1 MRIAVNVRFLLP
13 GKMEGIGWYTYE
25 TVRRMVKDHPEHE
38 FHFLFDR
45 KWSEEFIFADNV
57 IPHRVN
63 PPARH
68 PYLWYWWFERSI
80 PKQLKKID
88 PDVFFSPDGFLSLHA
103 KVPTLMVMHD
113 LAFEHFPEHIPKVVR
128 RFYQYFSPRYARK
141 ADRIAAVSQATKDDI
156 AEQYGID
163 PQKIS
168 VAHNGVRDDFRPMAS
183 LEKDK
188 FRHENTK
195 GRPYLF
201 FVGAMHPR
209 KNIPRLIEAYTAFR
223 HQAKGD
229 PLLLLTGRMAWMT
242 SDIRKAYDAC
252 DFKDDIIFTGH
263 LDSTTLARYT
273 SAASIICYL
282 SLFEGFG
289 VPVLEAMQAEAPL
302 LCSNVSSIPEVAGDA
317 ALYADPQDVDSMS
330 AGMLTLWN
338 DRDLAKELV
347 DNGRRQ
353 REHFSWD
360 ITAKKL
366 WSALEEISK
375 GGQE

>member
-1 MRIAVNVRFLLP
+1 MRIAINVRFLLS

-25 TVRRMVKDHPEHE
+25 TVRRMVEAHPEHE

-68 PYLWYWWFERSI
+68 PYLWYWWFEKAV
-80 PKQLKKID
+80 PGQLKKIK
-88 PDVFFSPDGFLSLHA
+88 PDVFFSPDGFMSLHTE
-103 KVPTLMVMHD
+103 VPTLMVMHD
-113 LAFEHFPEHIPKVVR
+113 LAFEHFPKHVPKLVR
-128 RFYQYFSPRYARK
+128 RYYQYFSPRYARK
-141 ADRIAAVSQATKDDI
+141 AARIAAVSQATKDDI
-156 AEQYGID
+156 VAHYNID
-163 PQKIS
+163 PDKIM
-168 VAHNGVRDDFRPMAS
+168 VAHNGVREDFQPMSAR
-183 LEKDK
+183 EKED
-188 FRHENTK
+188 FRHEKTK

-223 HQAKGD
+223 HQVKGD

-242 SDIRKAYDAC
+242 ADIKKAYDASE
-252 DFKDDIIFTGH
+252 FKEDIVFTGH
-263 LDSTTLARYT
+263 LDSQELAKYT
-273 SAASIICYL
+273 AAASIICYL

-289 VPVLEAMQAEAPL
+289 VPVLEAMQAEVPL

-317 ALYADPQDVDSMS
+317 ALYADPHDLDAMTE
-330 AGMLTLWN
+330 GMITLWN
-338 DRDLAKELV
+338 DHELAAELV

-353 REHFSWD
+353 RQHFSWD
-360 ITAKKL
+360 ATAGKL
-366 WSALEEISK
+366 WSAIKDIGLP
-375 GGQE
+375 G